1 MRWVY
6 LTMIIVF
13 AAVTIIF
20 AAQNFQ
26 TVTMSL
32 LNFSIQMPLA
42 LLVVIIYFLGA
53 ITGGS
58 LFALLR
64 RSVEGSRSRITVAS

>member
-6 LTMIIVF
+6 LTMIIVL
-13 AAVTIIF
+13 AAITIIF

-32 LNFSIQMPLA
+32 LNFSIRMPLA
-42 LLVVIIYFLGA
+42 LLIAIIYFLGA

-58 LFALLR
+58 LFAFIR
-64 RSVEGSRSRITVAS
+64 RSVEGSRRGMTVAS